1 MSSNVKQSSV
11 GDWLAELAGG
21 ELEGLELRALLATRI
36 NAAEEVEQAAR
47 EVEVTR
53 RVRALM
59 MGLSKAEIEVPE
71 GFETRLMAKVMADQT
86 LLDLMELYLSGFG
99 RALIELIN
107 LLMAFLPQSPE
118 AQFAPAR

>member
-1 MSSNVKQSSV
+1 MSSNVKQINV
-11 GDWLAELAGG
+11 ADWLAELASG
-21 ELEGLELRALLATRI
+21 ELEGLDLRALLATRI

-59 MGLSKAEIEVPE
+59 IGLSRAEIEVPE